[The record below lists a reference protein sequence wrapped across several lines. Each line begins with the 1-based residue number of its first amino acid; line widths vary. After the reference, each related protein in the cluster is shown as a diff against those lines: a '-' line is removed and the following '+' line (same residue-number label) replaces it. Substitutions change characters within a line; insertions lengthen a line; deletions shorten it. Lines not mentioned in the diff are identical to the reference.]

1 MTDLN
6 EVVAAIRDA
15 APDAPLR
22 RRMGAVDAIN
32 ANRTINVTIAGS
44 TTAITGVHY
53 FGHYAPKVGAQ
64 VWLDT
69 DGRDWVAVG
78 AIAGAGGA
86 VPSVKVWRTADLSI
100 ANSSAYTAITWQAS
114 DDPWGMWTSGTNVTI
129 PITGRY
135 LLTACSWWV
144 ANANGYR
151 TMVLSVNGST
161 TYSSYAQI
169 DATGTSAHIFHMPAV
184 LKLNAGDY
192 VNMRVRQTSG
202 AALSMNAGASYE
214 THLEITYLGPDT

>member
-15 APDAPLR
+15 SPDAPLR
-22 RRMGAVDAIN
+22 RRMGTVSVIN

-86 VPSVKVWRTADLSI
+86 VPSVKVYRTADLSV
-100 ANSSAYTAITWQAS
+100 ANGTTYTTVTWQAS
-114 DDPWGMWTSGTNVTI
+114 ESDPYGMWTTGTNVFA

-135 LLTACSWWV
+135 LITAEIWF
-144 ANANGYR
+144 ANNSTGYR
-151 TMVLSVNGST
+151 TGAFSVNGS
-161 TYSSYAQI
+161 
-169 DATGTSAHIFHMPAV
+169 GTFSTFIQWNSGAGGNEIQHMTM
-184 LKLNAGDY
+184 LRNLTAGDY
-192 VNMRVRQTSG
+192 VNLRVRQTSG
-202 AALSMNAGASYE
+202 AALILNGSANE
-214 THLEITYLGPDT
+214 TKMTMTYLGPDT

>member
-15 APDAPLR
+15 SPDAPLR
-22 RRMGAVDAIN
+22 RRMGTVSVIN
-32 ANRTINVTIAGS
+32 ANRTIDVTIAGS

-86 VPSVKVWRTADLSI
+86 APSCKIWRTTNQTI
-100 ANSSAYTAITWQAS
+100 ASASTYTNVTWQAS
-114 DDPWGMWTSGTNVTI
+114 DDPYGMWASGFNVTV

-135 LLTACSWWV
+135 LLTAVSYWTG
-144 ANANGYR
+144 NSTGYR
-151 TMVLSVNGST
+151 TMAFSVNGSA
-161 TYSSYAQI
+161 TYRGIAQI
-169 DATGTSAHIFHMPAV
+169 DATGTASHIYHMSAT
-184 LKLNAGDY
+184 LTLTAGDY
-192 VNMRVRQTSG
+192 VQLRVRQLAGVSL
-202 AALSMNAGASYE
+202 ALNGGEEKDTNM
-214 THLEITYLGPDT
+214 TITYLGPDA